1 MVFWAGLSGEK
12 WMAQEGGLAFEAFE
26 SEAYDQSEGVHSS
39 EIPFGASA
47 FLLIFSLFLLISSSF
62 PVILAHFRCKM
73 AEQRP

>member
-1 MVFWAGLSGEK
+1 VVFWAGLSGEK

-47 FLLIFSLFLLISSSF
+47 FLLIFSSFSPHFLLFSGHLGSF
-62 PVILAHFRCKM
+62 SV
-73 AEQRP
+73 QNG